1 MEDDRSPDAS
11 ANELDRLRRLLIEQ
25 EIEQIKELVGRL
37 DDASLLARDVS
48 RSLPEAISLRA
59 GKDKQLVSA
68 LMPTVEEILHSSVK
82 RDPHKLSRALF
93 PVMGPAIRKA
103 IAEAIR
109 SMVQSFNHALEHS
122 FSLQGLKWRLLAL
135 RTGKSFAEIVLL
147 HSLVYRVEQV
157 FLIHA
162 DTGLLL
168 QHAVAEDVTFQDA
181 DMVSGMFTAIQDF
194 VRDSFDPEADD
205 SLDTLRIGE
214 LTIVVERGATAYL
227 AAVVRGEPPEELH
240 FLFRDALDGIV
251 LEKSAELTDFS
262 GDAAPF
268 ETVRHHL
275 EDCLLTR
282 YREQKEKSFP
292 YFRVLLLTLFAALL
306 VWAGFA
312 LRDHLAWQALEKR
325 FAGEPGYVLLQSD
338 GGRTLLRGLKDPL
351 ARSPQEVAAESQ
363 KRYPHLR
370 FDFAPY
376 QALNPDFVL
385 KRVQNALHP
394 PASVHLTVSDDGE
407 LHATGSARV
416 QWIHRASE
424 LAPLLPGIRHVSLDL
439 AEEADPLLPH
449 WKKYLQLLADTP
461 GIEVTSSGMQGEKFS
476 VTGFRDLLAPDPQS
490 LLAKTGLTTE
500 NVQEHWAPFQSLDPV
515 IVLRRAREVLEPPN
529 DVELQYADEVLSAKG
544 RAPHDWIMK
553 SERLAPT
560 IVGVTRYMHAAVVDT
575 DLEELQPLIEGIESA
590 WLLFKFNTTHLLS
603 RQEKILRRIGTQALA
618 LQRLLMHLDM
628 TFHLEV
634 IGHADNTGKDAYN
647 LALAEKRAKTVR
659 DFLIT
664 QGVSPALLATR
675 SEIPRK
681 GMTGLSE
688 EQLQMD
694 RRVSL
699 RVVLLNQ
706 SAGVLENGNSGSIQ

>member
-1 MEDDRSPDAS
+1 MDDDRSPDAS
-11 ANELDRLRRLLIEQ
+11 AHELDRLRNLLIKQ
-25 EIEQIKELVGRL
+25 EIEQIEQLSGRL

-48 RSLPEAISLRA
+48 RSLPEAIALRA
-59 GKDKQLVSA
+59 GKDKKLVSA
-68 LMPTVEEILHSSVK
+68 LMPTVEEILHSSVE

-168 QHAVAEDVTFQDA
+168 QHAVAEDVTYQDA

-194 VRDSFDPEADD
+194 VRDSFDPDAGD

-214 LTIVVERGATAYL
+214 LTIVVERGASAYL
-227 AAVVRGEPPEELH
+227 AAVVRGEPPEELQY
-240 FLFRDALDGIV
+240 LFRDALDAIV
-251 LEKSAELTDFS
+251 LEKGSELAVFS

-268 ETVRHHL
+268 EVVRHHL

-282 YREQKEKSFP
+282 YREQQHKSFP
-292 YFRVLLLTLFAALL
+292 YFRVLLLVLFAALL

-312 LRDHLAWQALEKR
+312 VRDQLAWNALEER
-325 FAGEPGYVLLQSD
+325 FAQEPGYVLLDSD
-338 GGRTLLRGLKDPL
+338 ESRRTFKGLRDPL
-351 ARSPQEVAAESQ
+351 ARSPQEVLAGAKKHFSGI
-363 KRYPHLR
+363 R
-370 FDFAPY
+370 FEFAPY
-376 QALNPDFVL
+376 QALSTEFVL
-385 KRVQNALHP
+385 KRVREALRP
-394 PASVHLTVSDDGE
+394 PETVHLALSDDGR
-407 LHATGSARV
+407 LHATGSATLH
-416 QWIHRASE
+416 WIHKAKE
-424 LAPLLPGIRHVSLDL
+424 FAPLLPGINRVRLDI
-439 AEEADPLLPH
+439 AEDTDPLLPH
-449 WKKYLQLLADTP
+449 WEKYLQLLADTP
-461 GIEVTSSGMQGEKFS
+461 GIEITSSGRRAEKYF
-476 VTGFRDLLAPDPQS
+476 VTGFRDPLALDPES
-490 LLAKTGLTTE
+490 LLDKAGLQTE
-500 NVQEHWAPFQSLDPV
+500 TVAQHWASFQSLDPA
-515 IVLRRAREVLEPPN
+515 IVLKRAYAVLEPPES
-529 DVELQYADEVLSAKG
+529 VELQYADEILSAG
-544 RAPHDWIMK
+544 GSAPHDWLMK
-553 SERLAPT
+553 AERLAPS
-560 IVGVTRYMHAAVVDT
+560 IVGVTRYLDAAVVDS

-590 WLLFKFNTTHLLS
+590 WLLFKFNTTHLLA

-634 IGHADNTGKDAYN
+634 IGHADNTGEVAYN
-647 LALAEKRAKTVR
+647 LALAEKRAITVK

-664 QGVSPALLATR
+664 QGVSSTLLITR
-675 SEIPRK
+675 SAIPRK
-681 GMTGLSE
+681 DMKGLSE

-706 SAGVLENGNSGSIQ
+706 SAGVLDNGNTGSRQ